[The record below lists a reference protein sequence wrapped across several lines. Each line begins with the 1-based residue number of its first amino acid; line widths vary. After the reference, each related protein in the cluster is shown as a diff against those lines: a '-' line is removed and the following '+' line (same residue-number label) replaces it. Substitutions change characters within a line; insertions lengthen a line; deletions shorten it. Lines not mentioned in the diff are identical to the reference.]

1 MNQGDIM
8 KKILCLLLV
17 VTMLLSVGT
26 IYVSAT
32 DTQQSYE
39 FSTNEELLSY
49 LREYATD
56 FSDAGITPPTD
67 DHWLENKKVVLP
79 ELSSEYATLDGYTC
93 VKNENRAINSISS
106 SYTLIDSEKKIV
118 MNAYYDLTRADIMD
132 SMEGFD
138 ERSYHDP
145 DLYDSVQTE
154 EYALN
159 VKIVTIDG
167 KKKTIFR
174 IVYDDKLI
182 VIEMDGA
189 ITREEYNSI
198 IEILAFTET
207 DVSLPVYVCGK
218 VNLFEEIVVDFA
230 SSPFYYYYYYK
241 EIYYHYDSNNEVD
254 WALVYINAV
263 DPRVD
268 PGIRSAIYKDRL
280 LSGLFRVFDFNYGVY
295 DVKKGRCYDVFDEK
309 FKFEDYEGLDEA
321 LTAYEPGDPH
331 GDVDRDKALTVIDA
345 TLIQRAVAG
354 LYVYEFDVRDDELYG
369 NPAYGSWYKDEGP
382 KYMSDYDRD
391 GERTVMD
398 ATAIQ
403 KKLVQG

>member
-1 MNQGDIM
+1 M

-93 VKNENRAINSISS
+93 VRNENGGINCISS
-106 SYTLIDSEKKIV
+106 SYTIVDTQKKLV
-118 MNAYYDLTRADIMD
+118 VNTYYDLTRAEVMD
-132 SMEGFD
+132 TMEGFD
-138 ERSYHDP
+138 ERYYP
-145 DLYDSVQTE
+145 DLYASAQTE

-159 VKIVTIDG
+159 VKVVTDNG

-174 IVYDDKLI
+174 IVYDDKLV

-198 IEILAFTET
+198 RGSLAFTET
-207 DVSLPVYVCGK
+207 DVSIPVYVCGK

-230 SSPFYYYYYYK
+230 CSTYYYYYYK

-254 WALVYINAV
+254 WALVYFNAV
-263 DPRVD
+263 DPEVV

-295 DVKKGRCYDVFDEK
+295 DVKKGRCYDVFDDN
-309 FKFEDYEGLDEA
+309 FKFENYEGLDEA
-321 LTAYEPGDPH
+321 LTAYEPGVPH
-331 GDVDRDKALTVIDA
+331 GDVDGDKLLTVMDA
-345 TLIQRAVAG
+345 TLIQRALAG
-354 LYVYEFDVRDDELYG
+354 LYVRELDEYYDELYG
-369 NPAYGSWYKDEGP
+369 SIYHGVWYKDEGP

>member
-1 MNQGDIM
+1 M

-138 ERSYHDP
+138 GKNYP
-145 DLYDSVQTE
+145 DIYTAYWESDYTYNVKEITDGGKEKTVYRVLYDDILV
-154 EYALN
+154 
-159 VKIVTIDG
+159 
-167 KKKTIFR
+167 
-174 IVYDDKLI
+174 
-182 VIEMDGA
+182 
-189 ITREEYNSI
+189 I
-198 IEILAFTET
+198 IEIDGFLSREDHYTFRGNLSFIKT
-207 DVSLPVYVCGK
+207 DVNLPIYISGREF
-218 VNLFEEIVVDFA
+218 LFEDEIA
-230 SSPFYYYYYYK
+230 GIESTSYYN
-241 EIYYHYDSNNEVD
+241 ELFYHYDSNNEVD
-254 WALVYINAV
+254 WVLVFYQSDNMI
-263 DPRVD
+263 PWMHH
-268 PGIRSAIYKDRL
+268 AIYKDRL
-280 LSGLFRVFDFNYGVY
+280 LYNGVFEPFSFGYGVY
-295 DVKKGRCYDVFDEK
+295 DAKNNIEYDVFDDN
-309 FKFEDYEGLDEA
+309 FKIENYEGLDEA
-321 LTAYEPGDPH
+321 LTAYEPGEPH
-331 GDVDRDKALTVIDA
+331 GDVDGDKVLTVLDA
-345 TLIQRAVAG
+345 TLIQRAMAG
-354 LYVYEFDVRDDELYG
+354 LYEFDRYDEFDIHF
-369 NPAYGSWYKDEGP
+369 PAVWYKGDKP